1 METAILIERLAA
13 DVERVRPHAVPK
25 RVLLGLALGALA
37 SALLLLSA
45 MGLRSDLVAALQS
58 GFFWLKGAYALSL
71 ALVASAM
78 VIELA
83 RPGGAASKQSW
94 LILPILGLA
103 GASLGQL
110 LYAPQDMWLALLLGK
125 SWLVC
130 PLRILALAAPIFVAL
145 LWSFRRLAPTDLR
158 SAGAAAGLLSGA
170 MAAVIYCLSCP
181 ETSAIFLLAWYNLG
195 IGLAGALGALL
206 GPKFLRW

>member
-1 METAILIERLAA
+1 
-13 DVERVRPHAVPK
+13 
-25 RVLLGLALGALA
+25 
-37 SALLLLSA
+37 
-45 MGLRSDLVAALQS
+45 
-58 GFFWLKGAYALSL
+58 
-71 ALVASAM
+71 
-78 VIELA
+78 
-83 RPGGAASKQSW
+83 
-94 LILPILGLA
+94 
-103 GASLGQL
+103 
-110 LYAPQDMWLALLLGK
+110 MWLALLLGK